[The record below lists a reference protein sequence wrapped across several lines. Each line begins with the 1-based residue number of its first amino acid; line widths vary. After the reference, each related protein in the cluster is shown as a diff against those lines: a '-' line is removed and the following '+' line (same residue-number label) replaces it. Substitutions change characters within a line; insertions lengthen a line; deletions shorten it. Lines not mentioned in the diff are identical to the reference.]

1 MAKVNTDNYLLEET
15 EFPWREDEANTILK
29 NEEQH
34 NNILWKEKKY
44 DWKCMLTTIPP
55 TVSMARRASG
65 YGEGIPVSDSFWNS
79 EEGMLI
85 G

>member
-1 MAKVNTDNYLLEET
+1 
-15 EFPWREDEANTILK
+15 
-29 NEEQH
+29 
-34 NNILWKEKKY
+34 
-44 DWKCMLTTIPP
+44 MLTTIPP